1 MQKDLETYRWFSN
14 EFEAVLSGKKVV
26 SDEQFDL
33 IISGL
38 VGVVEVAV
46 LRRVVKNLGTLG
58 S

>member
-1 MQKDLETYRWFSN
+1 MKKDLEVYRRFSN
-14 EFEAVLSGKKVV
+14 EFEAILAGTKTV

-38 VGVVEVAV
+38 VNVVEVAV

-58 S
+58 K